1 MLADSINVLDILME
15 RIGFINI
22 RFVVYI
28 GIVTVKKVDKLL

>member
-1 MLADSINVLDILME
+1 MLADSINVPDILME
-15 RIGFINI
+15 RIGFMDT